1 MNTLLFVALVSRAPS
16 DGYRADI
23 VDLPGCAA
31 EGRDISELLVNARGG
46 VLNALQALADAGD
59 DWPKATPFEDVT
71 APAGAIAML
80 IDVPFDDPPLR
91 VNISLGERL
100 LQRLDS
106 AAQARGMTRSGF
118 IAQSVRVSL
127 GEQSPGG
134 ADFDA
139 AGRKIQDELSALG
152 RKINDSIGPESAFS
166 RRMAEFDE
174 RVLDG
179 VRWAADSVSAAV
191 SRHRDG
197 AKPGD
202 GLDPS
207 EPPSPADPKS

>member
-1 MNTLLFVALVSRAPS
+1 MNKLLFVALVSRDPS
-16 DGYRADI
+16 DGYRADFI
-23 VDLPGCAA
+23 DLPGCAA
-31 EGRDISELLVNARGG
+31 EGRDISELLGNARGS
-46 VLNALQALADAGD
+46 VLSALQALVDAGD
-59 DWPKATPFEDVT
+59 DWPKATPFEEVK
-71 APAGAIAML
+71 APAGAVAML

-100 LQRLDS
+100 LQRLDG

-197 AKPGD
+197 SKTSEGP
-202 GLDPS
+202 DPS